1 MRAVP
6 TALVIEILTNM
17 IVPAVHVLEDYIV
30 VEWNKE
36 ALRAAPAAA
45 NHHHGHGHHHHQ
57 HQQHQQHQHHN
68 QAAQHGSSNAQAA
81 ISQVKAPHGGDAN
94 AWVKVGR
101 DGATSTLEDAAHDGT
116 PVVGSQ
122 TVIEQ
127 CLSTLTGLILDNFTR
142 LSHYPSFD
150 KLWLRTLQC
159 MIHFS
164 EAPSALTPPEGNAA
178 SNNSGMGFSGVS
190 SVSDPVQLAERQ
202 RFLQQISH
210 TSLTLIQKMLEAILS
225 NKVFDQR
232 PALKTITAEFMRQT
246 IYAAPLVALVDGQP
260 SESTAA
266 TTM

>member
-1 MRAVP
+1 
-6 TALVIEILTNM
+6 VIEILTNM

-45 NHHHGHGHHHHQ
+45 NHHHG
-57 HQQHQQHQHHN
+57 
-68 QAAQHGSSNAQAA
+68 SSNAQAA

-101 DGATSTLEDAAHDGT
+101 DGATSTLEEAAHDGT

>member
-36 ALRAAPAAA
+36 ALRAVPAAA
-45 NHHHGHGHHHHQ
+45 NHHHGHHHGHGH
-57 HQQHQQHQHHN
+57 HHN

-81 ISQVKAPHGGDAN
+81 TNQVKAHGGDAN
-94 AWVKVGR
+94 TWVKVGR
-101 DGATSTLEDAAHDGT
+101 DGATSTLEEATHQNDDGT
-116 PVVGSQ
+116 PAVGSQ

-178 SNNSGMGFSGVS
+178 NNNNSGMGFSGVS
-190 SVSDPVQLAERQ
+190 SISDPVQLAERQ
-202 RFLQQISH
+202 RFLQQISQ
-210 TSLTLIQKMLEAILS
+210 TSLTLIQKMLEAIVS

-246 IYAAPLVALVDGQP
+246 IYAAPLVSLVDSQP
-260 SESTAA
+260 SESAPT

>member
-36 ALRAAPAAA
+36 ALRAVPTAAS
-45 NHHHGHGHHHHQ
+45 HHHHHPHGGHHHH
-57 HQQHQQHQHHN
+57 
-68 QAAQHGSSNAQAA
+68 GGSNAQRSANN
-81 ISQVKAPHGGDAN
+81 QVKPSTPASAGDAS
-94 AWVKVGR
+94 AWVKVSR
-101 DGATSTLEDAAHDGT
+101 DGATSTLVVEATQHNSDETPAA
-116 PVVGSQ
+116 GSQ

-127 CLSTLTGLILDNFTR
+127 CLSTLTGLILDNFAR
-142 LSHYPSFD
+142 LSNYPSFD

-164 EAPSALTPPEGNAA
+164 EAPSALTPPEGNANN
-178 SNNSGMGFSGVS
+178 NNSGMGFSGVS
-190 SVSDPVQLAERQ
+190 NIADPVQLAERQ
-202 RFLQQISH
+202 RFLQQISQ
-210 TSLTLIQKMLEAILS
+210 TSLTLIQKMLEAIIS

-246 IYAAPLVALVDGQP
+246 IYAAPLVTLVDGQP
-260 SESTAA
+260 TEGA
-266 TTM
+266 TTPM